1 MHAPI
6 CRQTAAPSSLRLR
19 PSVRVRSFV
28 RSFVRRSSFLSP
40 LFFVALQQKR
50 HSRFSVGRSMQ
61 AHRRREGG
69 ERGRQGERGRE
80 RGTQAAYQ
88 RNFLGVIDRPL
99 PPPVRPPVRPSARP
113 PSLSRSLALS
123 PSLAR
128 PLAPNPEHSER
139 TNVSCRSID
148 REQLSAPFSRGKLL
162 GL

>member
-1 MHAPI
+1 M
-6 CRQTAAPSSLRLR
+6 RRFAARPPRRPPVR
-19 PSVRVRSFV
+19 PSVRPSVRPRPAPAASFV
-28 RSFVRRSSFLSP
+28 RSFDVP
-40 LFFVALQQKR
+40 LFFLRCSSLRCSKSGILA
-50 HSRFSVGRSMQ
+50 RSMQ
-61 AHRRREGG
+61 AHRQQKERER
-69 ERGRQGERGRE
+69 ERERE

-99 PPPVRPPVRPSARP
+99 PPPSRPPVRPSVRL
-113 PSLSRSLALS
+113 PSPLALS